1 MSNYIIDYTRFIL
14 IDYVAVL
21 SQTIIVNMISIM
33 KKIFVNISVA
43 PTALVVFDTRKM
55 IIMMMTSDKH

>member
-33 KKIFVNISVA
+33 KKIFVNIFVA